1 MKSKLILI
9 IAPADDLHVQVVA
22 KLLTDR
28 QIRFEWID
36 LYDLNRDLQI
46 AYNVDDEV
54 GLRLVTSTGE
64 IVESTDILS
73 VWWRRARPPAVAATE
88 DESDAVFINCEW
100 VQFIEQLESFIPAKW
115 VNLPSNNRA
124 AKPKGRQLQIAKQVG
139 LTIPQTLITNSPLE
153 VIDFADRG
161 MPLIYKGMG
170 EGKGKSTGTK
180 TLQLSDLDRLGS
192 LQYCPAIFQEKIE
205 ARLDIRVTAIGGVLY
220 SVEIESQTGHS
231 HLDWRFDH
239 DVPFNPHTLDPT
251 IDRQLKQLLER
262 LGLVYGAIDLR
273 LTPDGEYVFLEVN
286 PNGQYLFA
294 EILAGVPLSEKM
306 VDFLSQA

>member
-1 MKSKLILI
+1 MKSKLVLI
-9 IAPADDLHVQVVA
+9 IAPADDLHAQVVT

-28 QIRFEWID
+28 QIWFEWID
-36 LYDLNRDLQI
+36 LHALNRDLQI
-46 AYNVDDEV
+46 AYTVGDEI

-100 VQFIEQLESFIPAKW
+100 VQFIEHLESFIPAKW
-115 VNLPSNNRA
+115 VNLPSHNRA
-124 AKPKGRQLQIAKQVG
+124 AKPKGRQLQIAQQVG
-139 LTIPQTLITNSPLE
+139 LTIPHTLITNNPLE

-161 MPLIYKGMG
+161 WELIYKGMG

-180 TLQLSDLDRLGS
+180 TLLPSDLDRLDS
-192 LQYCPAIFQEKIE
+192 LQYCPAIFQEKIA
-205 ARLDIRVTAIGGVLY
+205 ARLDIRVTAIGGELY
-220 SVEIESQTGHS
+220 PVEIESQTGHS
-231 HLDWRFDH
+231 PLDWRFDH

-251 IDRQLKQLLER
+251 IALQLQQLLSR

-273 LTPDGEYVFLEVN
+273 LKPDGEYVFLEVN

-294 EILAGVPLSEKM
+294 EILAGIPLSAKM